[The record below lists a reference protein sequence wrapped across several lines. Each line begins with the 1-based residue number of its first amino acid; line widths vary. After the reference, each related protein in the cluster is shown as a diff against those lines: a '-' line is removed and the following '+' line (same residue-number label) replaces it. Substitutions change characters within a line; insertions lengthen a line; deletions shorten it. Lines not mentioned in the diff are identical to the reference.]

1 MKNMARD
8 YIRTVTDMERY
19 FYGAGNAMGYS
30 YSGSELLKADSP
42 MMSTTAG
49 TYQAIYGRKVWS
61 QLNQEFNAF
70 SILPKRPWERSGW
83 RVITARP
90 DATIGGGVA
99 ENATLPDTSK
109 PTFQHI
115 AAKPKTVVHT
125 FDMSETAMFLADKD
139 DGLGDIRSVLK
150 EEMGKHHAETI
161 NLMLCKDAGTVAGND
176 FESLDRVTGNDGGST
191 GGTTSMETGA
201 DNATDHCGAS
211 DLDIYSIDRS
221 ANSWSNA
228 AVNCGAD
235 VTVANQRTLSLDH
248 LDSIFQTT
256 WTQGGNPKVI
266 LTGYDTLMRLQQLL
280 QSQQRFMEEKRITP
294 TYNGVKGVP
303 GVEAGFIV
311 ATYNGVPIIPS
322 KDVGKGGPANADG
335 LSKMYFLDTDYMYFS
350 TAIPTQYFESG
361 IETGDPF
368 AINRLGQEGM
378 YRSMGELWTTFFRG
392 HGSIRDLK

>member
-8 YIRTVTDMERY
+8 YIRNITDMERY

-30 YSGSELLKADSP
+30 YSGSELLKADAP
-42 MMSTTAG
+42 MLSTTAG

-83 RVITARP
+83 RVITDRP
-90 DATIGGGVA
+90 SFAKGGGVA
-99 ENATLPDTSK
+99 ENATLPDTTK
-109 PTFQHI
+109 PQFQHI

-150 EEMGKHHAETI
+150 EEMGKHHAEHI
-161 NLMLCKDAGTVAGND
+161 NKMLTTDCATVAGND
-176 FESLDRVTGNDGGST
+176 FESLDRITGNDGGAS
-191 GGTTSMETGA
+191 GGLTSLETGSA
-201 DNATDHCGAS
+201 AADHCGAT
-211 DLDIYSIDRS
+211 DLDIYSISRS

-228 AVNCGAD
+228 EVNCGSDQDA
-235 VTVANQRTLSLDH
+235 ANRRTLSLDH
-248 LDSIFQTT
+248 LDTLFQQI
-256 WTQGGNPKVI
+256 WVRGGNPKVI

-280 QSQQRFMEEKRITP
+280 QSQQRFMEEKRVTP

-303 GVEAGFIV
+303 GIEAGFIV

-322 KDVGKGGPANADG
+322 KDVVKDG
-335 LSKMYFLDTDYMYFS
+335 ISRMYFLDTDYTYFS

-378 YRSMGELWTTFFRG
+378 YRSMGEVWTTFFGG

>member
-1 MKNMARD
+1 MARD

-90 DATIGGGVA
+90 DATVGGGVA

-161 NLMLCKDAGTVAGND
+161 NLMLCKDSETVAGND
-176 FESLDRVTGNDGGST
+176 FESLDRVTGNDGGSS
-191 GGTTSMETGA
+191 GGLTSMETGA
-201 DNATDHCGAS
+201 AAADHCGAS

-228 AVNCGAD
+228 AVNCGSDRA
-235 VTVANQRTLSLDH
+235 AGNQRTLSLDH
-248 LDSIFQTT
+248 LDTIFQTT
-256 WTQGGNPKVI
+256 WTNGGNPKVI

-322 KDVGKGGPANADG
+322 KDVGKGGPAGADG